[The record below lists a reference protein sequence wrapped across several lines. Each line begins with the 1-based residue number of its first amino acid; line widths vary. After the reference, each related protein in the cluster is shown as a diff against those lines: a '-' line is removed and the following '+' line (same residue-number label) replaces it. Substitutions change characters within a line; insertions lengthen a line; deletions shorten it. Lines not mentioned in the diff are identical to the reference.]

1 VTIKRSIVVDFIKFS
16 AGFWINV
23 WLFSYSIEN
32 LLNTNDLTLFSLVL
46 ILVFQLAAILLEIIQ
61 NKKIYSFNYID
72 LAFLILFNYL
82 TFNLIFISNLTFEN
96 IISLYLGSLI
106 GYLIGRFSSID
117 TIFYFYKSLKFFIP
131 IILGALLFY
140 FYAFTKNPF
149 NLPDFNRVGIG
160 LGVGLLILYLLNKSV
175 YSKLNIA
182 YRIIFFTLGFIMWLL
197 NIIVL
202 TGRGSTIFTI
212 SAFFFAL
219 IITKK
224 IKFKSFILFL
234 ALFLIFYIFLTT
246 NSIMIQFFPWLK
258 RFTIS
263 GILNDPSVTGNY
275 YFVGR
280 LDLYKESLNLIS
292 SSPLFGNGYF
302 SIYSHNMILETLAS
316 YGFIGLFILILFLFE
331 ISKKIYKLIKFN
343 PNDEIISFVIACF
356 LFTFFYYQTSFGWYS
371 YKTFF
376 FFSGVISNLKSKRT
390 KKLKP

>member
-1 VTIKRSIVVDFIKFS
+1 IKFS

-175 YSKLNIA
+175 YSKLNI
-182 YRIIFFTLGFIMWLL
+182 
-197 NIIVL
+197 
-202 TGRGSTIFTI
+202 
-212 SAFFFAL
+212 
-219 IITKK
+219 
-224 IKFKSFILFL
+224 
-234 ALFLIFYIFLTT
+234 
-246 NSIMIQFFPWLK
+246 
-258 RFTIS
+258 
-263 GILNDPSVTGNY
+263 
-275 YFVGR
+275 
-280 LDLYKESLNLIS
+280 
-292 SSPLFGNGYF
+292 
-302 SIYSHNMILETLAS
+302 
-316 YGFIGLFILILFLFE
+316 
-331 ISKKIYKLIKFN
+331 
-343 PNDEIISFVIACF
+343 
-356 LFTFFYYQTSFGWYS
+356 
-371 YKTFF
+371 
-376 FFSGVISNLKSKRT
+376 
-390 KKLKP
+390 